1 MPRKLVQNQDDL
13 QTLRFLIDW
22 GGARIRAGLA
32 IGGVV
37 NGEAVLTDVGMMC
50 LDQWMK
56 GHPSQTVVFAEFK
69 KVATGNLE
77 NLRRRII
84 EQLDSM
90 KNHGDNAVLMFVAK
104 NPTMYDKIGALIG
117 LHHPPKD

>member
-1 MPRKLVQNQDDL
+1 MRTVDHVDQRKHLRAMRSIRPCCRAKLVQNQDDL

-69 KVATGNLE
+69 KSRHRESG
-77 NLRRRII
+77 
-84 EQLDSM
+84 
-90 KNHGDNAVLMFVAK
+90 K
-104 NPTMYDKIGALIG
+104 
-117 LHHPPKD
+117 PPQADH